1 MRDIVLKSFCR
12 VFCILLQKAICI
24 ACIYINVE
32 MKYDTV
38 QKDSLIEN
46 KETVRI
52 IELGKDKKRC
62 HKNCATCDGY
72 N

>member
-1 MRDIVLKSFCR
+1 M
-12 VFCILLQKAICI
+12 LQKAICI

-52 IELGKDKKRC
+52 IELGKDNKEMPQKLC
-62 HKNCATCDGY
+62 NL
-72 N
+72 

>member
-1 MRDIVLKSFCR
+1 MRDIVLKTLCR

-52 IELGKDKKRC
+52 IELGKDNKKMPQKLC
-62 HKNCATCDGY
+62 NL
-72 N
+72 

>member
-1 MRDIVLKSFCR
+1 M
-12 VFCILLQKAICI
+12 LQKAICI

-52 IELGKDKKRC
+52 IELGKDNKEMPQIVIHFNEYIANKFSLL
-62 HKNCATCDGY
+62 
-72 N
+72 

>member
-1 MRDIVLKSFCR
+1 M
-12 VFCILLQKAICI
+12 LQKAICI

-52 IELGKDKKRC
+52 IELGKDNKKMTQKLC
-62 HKNCATCDGY
+62 NL
-72 N
+72 